1 MIFGPFEIQE
11 VLFGTFRLDG
21 GAMFGS
27 VPKNLWSKR
36 IPADAENCIPL
47 AARCLLVKSAGR
59 KILIDV
65 GLGEKWEDKQK
76 TIFAIHN
83 TPAKDLPFRPDEITD
98 IVLTHL
104 HFDHAGGIS
113 RWGGEGEKKAELN
126 YPNARIFLQEANYL
140 NAKEPSL
147 RERASYLPENV
158 AVLKDADLKLI
169 NGDSEILPGI
179 WVHRVDGHTVGQQW
193 IELRHESESILYP
206 TDLIP
211 TSHHVP
217 LPFTMGY
224 DICAATV
231 MKEKEYFLEYA
242 RTRNALVVYEHDS
255 LVAAS
260 RITLDSRGQYAAC
273 EELKRLD

>member
-1 MIFGPFEIQE
+1 MKFGTFE
-11 VLFGTFRLDG
+11 VTTVTFGTFRLDG

-36 IPADAENCIPL
+36 IAADEENCIPL
-47 AARCLLVKSAGR
+47 AARCLLITAADR
-59 KILIDV
+59 KILVDV
-65 GLGEKWEDKQK
+65 GLGDKWEKKQID
-76 TIFAIHN
+76 IFQIRNAPLN
-83 TPAKDLPFRPDEITD
+83 TLPFAPSDITD

-113 RWGGEGEKKAELN
+113 RWRSPDVKEPELV
-126 YPNARIFLQEANYL
+126 YPQARIFLQRANWE
-140 NAKEPSL
+140 NAQSPSL

-158 AVLKDADLKLI
+158 TVLKSANLSLLD
-169 NGDSEILPGI
+169 GSTEILPGL
-179 WVHRVDGHTVGQQW
+179 WVHRVDGHTIGQQW
-193 IELRHESESILYP
+193 IELRDGKRSIMYP

-224 DICAATV
+224 DICAAAV
-231 MKEKEYFLEYA
+231 MKEKEDFLRQA
-242 RTRNALVVYEHDS
+242 IDRNALVVYEHDP

-260 RITLDSRGQYAAC
+260 SVALDERGHFVAKDPLTAV
-273 EELKRLD
+273 